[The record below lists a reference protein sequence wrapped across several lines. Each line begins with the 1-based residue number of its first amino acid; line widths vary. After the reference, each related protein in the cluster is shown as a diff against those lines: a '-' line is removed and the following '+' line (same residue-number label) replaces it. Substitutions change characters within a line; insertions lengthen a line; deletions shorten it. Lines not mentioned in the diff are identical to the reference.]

1 MPNTQAIP
9 APTSFLQR
17 LKYLGPSL
25 IVTANIVGSGEL
37 IMTTTL
43 GANAGY
49 VALWM
54 IIASCLVK
62 VLIQLEFGKHAINT
76 GETSMEAFSN
86 LPGPKIGRGHWS
98 IWTWF
103 LIKVFHMLQMGGIA
117 GGVALALN
125 LVFPALPVWAWA
137 IIVGVITIFLVID
150 GKYGRVE
157 KFSVFLI
164 AGFSLFSVLCV
175 FILQDT
181 AYAISWEEIA
191 SGFRFEL
198 PAAMIGVALG
208 AFGIT
213 GISAD
218 EIISYPYWCIEKG
231 YASNTGPKT
240 ASEDWVTNA
249 KGWIK
254 VMYLDALL
262 SMVVYTVTTVAFYL
276 LGAAI
281 LHKMGEIPE
290 GYQTINTLARIYTES
305 VGPWAETLFLIG
317 AIMVLFSSFFIGV
330 ASNQR
335 MFVDAFAQLGL
346 LDYRNPTDR
355 RKWFK
360 WTAVL
365 IPFLWISLFL
375 FFKAPVFMVMFGG
388 IALSILLLM
397 VVFAAFHFRL
407 RRLDKRLKPALGY
420 DILLWISGVLI
431 FTFGIYSV
439 AKVFFL

>member
-1 MPNTQAIP
+1 MTNGTLP

-43 GANAGY
+43 GASAGY

-76 GETSMEAFSN
+76 GETSMEAFAK

-103 LIKVFHMLQMGGIA
+103 LIKVFHMMQMGGIA

-125 LVFPALPVWAWA
+125 LVFPMIPVWTLA
-137 IIVGVITIFLVID
+137 IVVCIITIFLVLD
-150 GKYGRVE
+150 GKYSRVE
-157 KFSVFLI
+157 RFSVFLI
-164 AGFSLFSVLCV
+164 AGFSLFSILCV
-175 FILQDT
+175 IILQGT
-181 AYAISWEEIA
+181 SYAISWREIS
-191 SGFRFEL
+191 SGLQFEL

-231 YASNTGPKT
+231 YATSTGPKT
-240 ASEDWVTNA
+240 DTREWSENA
-249 KGWIK
+249 RGWIK
-254 VMYLDALL
+254 VMYLDALI
-262 SMVVYTVTTVAFYL
+262 SMAIYTITTIAFYL

-281 LHKMGEIPE
+281 LHKIGEVPE
-290 GYQTINTLARIYTES
+290 GYQTISTLAQIYTES
-305 VGPWAETLFLIG
+305 AGAWARAIFLVG
-317 AIMVLFSSFFIGV
+317 AILVLFSSFFIGV

-335 MFVDAFAQLGL
+335 MFVDAFAQLGF
-346 LDYRNPTDR
+346 LDYRNKAVR
-355 RKWFK
+355 KKWFK
-360 WTAVL
+360 WTAIFIPVL
-365 IPFLWISLFL
+365 WVSLFL
-375 FFKAPVFMVMFGG
+375 FFKSPVFMVMFGG
-388 IALSILLLM
+388 IALSIMLLM

-407 RRLDKRLKPALGY
+407 RRLDSRLKPSLGY
-420 DILLWISGVLI
+420 DILLWISGILI
-431 FTFGIYSV
+431 FTFGIYSIL
-439 AKVFFL
+439 KFF

>member
-1 MPNTQAIP
+1 MTNGQILQ
-9 APTSFLQR
+9 APTTFFQR

-25 IVTANIVGSGEL
+25 IVTANIVGAGEL

-43 GANAGY
+43 GATAGF

-76 GETSMEAFSN
+76 GETSMEAFTS
-86 LPGPKIGRGHWS
+86 LPGPTIGRGHWT
-98 IWTWF
+98 IWSWL
-103 LIKVFHMLQMGGIA
+103 LIKVFHMMQMGGIA

-125 LVFPALPVWAWA
+125 LVFPGIPVWGWA
-137 IIVGVITIFLVID
+137 CIVGIITVFLVLD
-150 GKYGRVE
+150 GKYNRVE

-175 FILQDT
+175 FLLQGT
-181 AYAISWEEIA
+181 TYAISWAEIS
-191 SGFRFEL
+191 SGFGFEL

-213 GISAD
+213 GISAE
-218 EIISYPYWCIEKG
+218 EILSYPYWCIEKG
-231 YASNTGPKT
+231 YATNTGARADT
-240 ASEDWVTNA
+240 DEWASNA

-262 SMVVYTVTTVAFYL
+262 SMVIYTITTVAFYL

-281 LHKMGEIPE
+281 LHKIGEVPE
-290 GYQTINTLARIYTES
+290 GYQTISTLAQIYTES
-305 VGPWAETLFLIG
+305 VGPWAKNLFLFG

-335 MFVDAFAQLGL
+335 MFVDAFAQLKF
-346 LDYRNPTDR
+346 LDYRNLTQR
-355 RKWFK
+355 QKWFK
-360 WTAVL
+360 WTAVI
-365 IPFLWISLFL
+365 IPLGWVCLFL
-375 FFKAPVFMVMFGG
+375 FFKSPVFMVMFGG
-388 IALSILLLM
+388 IALSIMLLM
-397 VVFAAFHFRL
+397 VVYAAFYFRYK
-407 RRLDKRLKPALGY
+407 RLDKRLIPSKGY
-420 DILLWISGVLI
+420 DLLLWVSGVLI
-431 FTFGIYSV
+431 FAFGIYSV
-439 AKVFFL
+439 FKVF